1 MTGMTMLIGSIVYFI
16 NEWITS
22 YNNQLKYY
30 KSSLSLT
37 ALIISAIFIVLF
49 WELII
54 LHIFESESWHFILAL
69 ALPVLLTIQ
78 IIKNMRTY
86 LESKRYEK
94 VLINTINHSINTQ
107 HIGQFSVN
115 ELITMTGI
123 DEYYEL
129 ERMFNN
135 AKRNGDIPH
144 TVVLKTE

>member
-1 MTGMTMLIGSIVYFI
+1 MTGITMLIGAIVYFL

-22 YNNQLKYY
+22 DNNQLKYY

-37 ALIISAIFIVLF
+37 TLIISAIFILLF

-54 LHIFESESWHFILAL
+54 LHILESESWHFILAL
-69 ALPVLLTIQ
+69 ALPVMLTIQ
-78 IIKNMRTY
+78 MILNTKTY
-86 LESKRYEK
+86 FQSKRYEK

-107 HIGQFSVN
+107 YIEQFTVN

-144 TVVLKTE
+144 TVILITE

>member
-1 MTGMTMLIGSIVYFI
+1 MTGITMLIGAIVYFL

-22 YNNQLKYY
+22 DNNRLKYY

-37 ALIISAIFIVLF
+37 TLIISAIFILLF

-54 LHIFESESWHFILAL
+54 LHILESESWHFILAL
-69 ALPVLLTIQ
+69 ALPVMLTIQ
-78 IIKNMRTY
+78 MILNTKTY
-86 LESKRYEK
+86 FQSKRYEK

-107 HIGQFSVN
+107 YIEQFTVN

-135 AKRNGDIPH
+135 AKRNGDIPY
-144 TVVLKTE
+144 TVILITE